1 MMSMELRDFGFS
13 GMKVTP
19 IGFGAGHTGDIKM
32 SDKKVEKLLNTV
44 LDLGINLIDTAR
56 SYGESE
62 HRIGKFLSAR
72 RSEFIL
78 STKIGYDVEGTEDW
92 TYDCVVKG
100 VEKALRI
107 LQTDYIDI
115 VHLHSCNKD
124 ILEKGEVTEALL
136 RMTQEGKVKCH
147 AYSGDN
153 EALEYA
159 VYSGS
164 FASIQSSINIVDQK
178 TINTLL
184 HPAKQRYMG
193 VLAKRPLANFAWG
206 DNADLTDPV
215 VAEYRRRIYDMNIDY
230 GMPLEEAMIRFSA
243 YTYGVDSVLIGTSD
257 VKHLKA
263 AVKIVE
269 KGKLPE
275 DLLERIK
282 QRYSE
287 TGSDWANLT

>member
-1 MMSMELRDFGFS
+1 MSMELRDFGFT

-19 IGFGAGHTGDIKM
+19 IGFGAGRIGDKKKL
-32 SDKKVEKLLNTV
+32 SEKKVEKLLNTV

-62 HRIGKFLSAR
+62 HRIGKYLAGR

-78 STKIGYDVEGTEDW
+78 STKIGYDVEGTDDW
-92 TYDCVVKG
+92 TYDCVIKG
-100 VEKALRI
+100 VDKALRI

-164 FASIQSSINIVDQK
+164 FAAIQSSINIADQK

-184 HPAKQRYMG
+184 HPAKQKYMG
-193 VLAKRPLANFAWG
+193 VIAKRPLANFAWG
-206 DNADLTDPV
+206 DNADLSDPNI
-215 VAEYRRRIYDMNIDY
+215 AEYRRRIYEMNIDY
-230 GMPLEEAMIRFSA
+230 GMPLEEAMIRFAA
-243 YTYGVDSVLIGTSD
+243 YTYGVDSILIGTSD
-257 VKHLKA
+257 VKHLKS
-263 AVKIVE
+263 AVKMVE

-275 DLLERIK
+275 DLLENIRN
-282 QRYSE
+282 RYSE
-287 TGSDWANLT
+287 TGSEWPNLT